1 MVPLNV
7 QYKIVVLALPYL
19 PLNSHSLEEKH
30 LQVLYLC
37 VLVFAF
43 PFLNGMLTQL
53 LLDISV
59 FDYLIETSDYCIM
72 EFSFFYLYKL
82 YTHTHKHTLTG
93 ILTHTYTLFPRPCS
107 YITILLDKY
116 SVSIIMTM

>member
-1 MVPLNV
+1 MVPLNL

-72 EFSFFYLYKL
+72 EFSFFLPIQTLHTYTQ
-82 YTHTHKHTLTG
+82 THTHRHSHTYIHTL
-93 ILTHTYTLFPRPCS
+93 PQA
-107 YITILLDKY
+107 
-116 SVSIIMTM
+116 M